1 MAATDNRDNRKT
13 LQETQIY
20 RALGTFLL
28 VFAVIVLLSI
38 LFTGTGIGRLTNLA
52 AGAIIGGIGA
62 AMFLRG
68 RRTDPGVENSKPE
81 IRDKSTMQGRK

>member
-1 MAATDNRDNRKT
+1 MAATDNRDSPKT
-13 LQETQIY
+13 LHEAQIY

-28 VFAVIVLLSI
+28 FFALIVLLSI

-52 AGAIIGGIGA
+52 AGTIIGGIGA

-68 RRTDPGVENSKPE
+68 RRADHSAENSQRE
-81 IRDKSTMQGRK
+81 IRDKSTIPSRQ